1 MDFIFATLFHLL
13 LSLGLVTSDDKEN
26 LYQTLRNMENIRY
39 EKTEDGRVAIYA
51 GGEGA
56 VIIVFG

>member
-1 MDFIFATLFHLL
+1 MDLIVATLVNLL
-13 LSLGLVTSDDKEN
+13 ITLGFISREDAQV
-26 LYQTLRNMENIRY
+26 YQEKFSAMDNIRF

-51 GGEGA
+51 GGDGA